1 MIYLALGTNLGERAW
16 NLEHAKALL
25 AEELKTDMLC
35 SGILETD
42 AIGFSGP
49 AFLNQ
54 VVGFESE
61 MEPEAL
67 LDICQKVE
75 REMGRPAHEAEYDT
89 AGHRIYHD
97 RIIDID
103 ILTYNDLNLKTDR
116 LVLPH
121 PQVWERPY
129 VKVLMNEMPDQVRHD
144 EGVNKS

>member
-16 NLEHAKALL
+16 NLEQAKALL
-25 AEELKTDMLC
+25 AEELRTDMLC
-35 SGILETD
+35 SEILETD

-67 LDICQKVE
+67 LDVCQKVE
-75 REMGRPAHEAEYDT
+75 REMGRPAHEAEYDPR
-89 AGHRIYHD
+89 GHRIYHD

-103 ILTYNDLNLKTDR
+103 ILTYNDLKIKTDR

-129 VKVLMNEMPDQVRHD
+129 VKQLLNDITI
-144 EGVNKS
+144 